1 MNRVHGILELLK
13 CLCCMT
19 AIVGSA
25 IIYAQCSWWYFTMFA
40 VVVLFSDGLVY
51 MHYKGLVVGLLYTL
65 SLTIVIAWTL
75 LMTAFVNDNDVCN
88 TIPRELADTEYNF
101 AAGFILSWTLVWVL
115 VGIINAHADEANI
128 YMTNA
133 VIDGN
138 FTCFNL
144 VKLFVGT
151 AVITPS
157 QPLEYKKIYGNL
169 TFGTLSQS
177 LLVMLI
183 LATTKRTIVLLGGW
197 VLYLVLVWPWH
208 MQRAV
213 MG

>member
-1 MNRVHGILELLK
+1 
-13 CLCCMT
+13 MT

-144 VKLFVGT
+144 VKLFVG
-151 AVITPS
+151 
-157 QPLEYKKIYGNL
+157 
-169 TFGTLSQS
+169 
-177 LLVMLI
+177 
-183 LATTKRTIVLLGGW
+183 
-197 VLYLVLVWPWH
+197 
-208 MQRAV
+208 
-213 MG
+213 

>member
-1 MNRVHGILELLK
+1 
-13 CLCCMT
+13 
-19 AIVGSA
+19 
-25 IIYAQCSWWYFTMFA
+25 
-40 VVVLFSDGLVY
+40 
-51 MHYKGLVVGLLYTL
+51 
-65 SLTIVIAWTL
+65 
-75 LMTAFVNDNDVCN
+75 
-88 TIPRELADTEYNF
+88 
-101 AAGFILSWTLVWVL
+101 
-115 VGIINAHADEANI
+115 
-128 YMTNA
+128 
-133 VIDGN
+133 
-138 FTCFNL
+138 
-144 VKLFVGT
+144 GT